1 MIRWTWSLWSKTE
14 NFEIM
19 WSGTGTGTSYYSLPH
34 YSCPGA
40 CPASQKLK
48 LSCGYPYFPERHS
61 PLVWRSC
68 TQSVLLN
75 SRSRFIFG
83 SAELSFFFLTEMRL
97 LTDPDHFALWLCLHL
112 LFTWKTSCYLKIL
125 LAAFFML
132 VFRTMIKALN
142 DMAHYTNPC
151 RIPVDVPYS
160 KLISCWHSYSWDLL
174 ANNFLTRIRYVLLR
188 LCSVHGWRRITAQS
202 IDLAR
207 MDVSHI
213 CWQIVL

>member
-1 MIRWTWSLWSKTE
+1 MIRWTWSLWSKTK
-14 NFEIM
+14 NFEMM
-19 WSGTGTGTSYYSLPH
+19 WSGTGTSQAITVYPIMPVLGHVLLHKNLNFHVATHIFHKGIHHWSEDLVHSLYYLIPEVDLYLDLLNSLSFWLRWGYWMIQITLYCGSVFIYYSL
-34 YSCPGA
+34 G
-40 CPASQKLK
+40 KL
-48 LSCGYPYFPERHS
+48 
-61 PLVWRSC
+61 
-68 TQSVLLN
+68 
-75 SRSRFIFG
+75 
-83 SAELSFFFLTEMRL
+83 
-97 LTDPDHFALWLCLHL
+97 
-112 LFTWKTSCYLKIL
+112 YLKIL

-132 VFRTMIKALN
+132 VFRTMIKALK

-151 RIPVDVPYS
+151 RIPVEVPYL

-213 CWQIVL
+213 CWQIIL